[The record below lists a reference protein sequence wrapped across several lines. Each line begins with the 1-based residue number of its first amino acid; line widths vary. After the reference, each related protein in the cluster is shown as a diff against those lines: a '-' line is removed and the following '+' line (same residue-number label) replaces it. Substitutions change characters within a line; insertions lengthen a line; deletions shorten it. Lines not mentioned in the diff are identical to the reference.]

1 MIQSTCMERQ
11 AAVNHHVLEVFFVFV
26 FVGFSVG
33 RNFLVLDLPQLQRE
47 IPAD

>member
-1 MIQSTCMERQ
+1 MERQ
-11 AAVNHHVLEVFFVFV
+11 AAVNHHVDLLEVFFVFV